1 MAALKGTHMS
11 LNCPS
16 LGGTDRETNRKT
28 KQNKTQNL
36 EKDAGYFKLML
47 SLGGEDCSC
56 PSQLHIVGCLAL
68 GRSKTDT
75 IKEGVP
81 EDR

>member
-36 EKDAGYFKLML
+36 EKDAGYFKLNVEPGRRGLFL
-47 SLGGEDCSC
+47 SIPLYAVEMDKNSPLNC
-56 PSQLHIVGCLAL
+56 I
-68 GRSKTDT
+68 
-75 IKEGVP
+75 
-81 EDR
+81 

>member
-36 EKDAGYFKLML
+36 EKDAGYFKLNVEPGRRGLFL
-47 SLGGEDCSC
+47 SISTAYSGMPGSWQIQDRYNK
-56 PSQLHIVGCLAL
+56 
-68 GRSKTDT
+68 GRGT
-75 IKEGVP
+75 
-81 EDR
+81 